1 MAKDETRAA
10 LLEHGTR
17 LILAQGFNHTGVQDV
32 LAAAGVPKGSFYHYF
47 STKDDFG
54 LAVLQQYFDAHMAT
68 VERFLGD
75 TRRPP
80 LRRLRHCFDFY
91 VDHFTARGCSDG
103 CMLGNLSQELAD
115 QHPVFR
121 ARLQE
126 LMGRWTGRVADCL
139 REARRNGDLD
149 PAFDPQR
156 LAEFCVTG
164 WEGALLYMKA
174 SKDMRPV
181 RNFLTLFFGMLQRPK
196 AAGPVRN
203 GRRAAKRVAARPA
216 GRRD

>member
-1 MAKDETRAA
+1 
-10 LLEHGTR
+10 
-17 LILAQGFNHTGVQDV
+17 
-32 LAAAGVPKGSFYHYF
+32 
-47 STKDDFG
+47 
-54 LAVLQQYFDAHMAT
+54 MAT

-75 TRRPP
+75 AGRPP
-80 LRRLRHCFDFY
+80 LRRLRRCFDYY

-126 LMGRWTGRVADCL
+126 LMGRWTGRVAECL
-139 REARRNGDLD
+139 REARSNGDLD
-149 PAFDPQR
+149 PTFDPHK

-181 RNFLTLFFGMLQRPK
+181 RNFLSLFFGMLLRPK
-196 AAGPVRN
+196 AAEPERN
-203 GRRAAKRVAARPA
+203 GHRPGRRPRAPDRPA
-216 GRRD
+216 RRSG